1 VKSKPFKLVPGLI
14 ALAVILLVCLLRLLR
29 LEFFE
34 RLECISYDIRAREAL
49 KFSPRVATNLGFV
62 YINEESL
69 RAVWN
74 GSLGF
79 RFGLS
84 WPRQVYGRVVDE
96 LSEQGGKVVAFD
108 VLFGELRPDH
118 PPVQLGG
125 TNFPDS
131 DDFFATQM
139 RRASNVIIAL
149 TKEVT
154 PPSLFLTNAMA
165 VGDIT
170 TEKDPDGILRRVEVF
185 RFYTNWHSAFQ
196 QVEADP
202 DYGVNLTN
210 VTIEPHEITLKR
222 KKELGDIK
230 IALDQDGNFELADF
244 AAGATGKAKP
254 FTVRRAWHMGVII
267 AAHELNLDL
276 DKAEIDLPN
285 HSITLR
291 NPAGLERI
299 LPVDTKGYFYI
310 DWCLPP
316 NHPALTQESIQSLL
330 LQDKLRLQDQTNGLM
345 NRWRGKLAVIGSAA
359 QIGNNLTDRGATPL
373 SKDTL
378 LVSKHWNVANSI
390 ITGRFVRRSPLIVDL
405 ALIILLG
412 IIAAI
417 LTWEMRILRGSLL
430 VVLVALGYMFVAA
443 ALYIQ
448 TRIWLPVVMPVFGA
462 MLMTYICTIA
472 WRVIFE
478 QEARRRII
486 ESFGT
491 VVSKKILDVILASD
505 NLSLGGKRR
514 EITVLFADV
523 RGFTKF
529 TDTSQEQVE
538 SFLKQNNLSGAAA
551 EAYID
556 EQARDTIDTVNK
568 YLGLVADTIIEHDA
582 VLDKFM
588 GDCVMA
594 FWGAPTP
601 YARHAVAC
609 VRAAIASQ
617 RATNEFNQQRAL
629 ENKSREIENQAR
641 VSAGLPPKQ
650 MLPLLLLGSGINTG
664 MATAGFMGS
673 AAKTRNYTVFGREV
687 NLASRLEGLSGSG
700 RIFISEATYK
710 HLLRDDPTLAA
721 TCILQPPQKV
731 KGFAAMINVY
741 EVPWRLS
748 TDATVPS
755 DTTSTSVSLASK
767 IS

>member
-1 VKSKPFKLVPGLI
+1 
-14 ALAVILLVCLLRLLR
+14 
-29 LEFFE
+29 
-34 RLECISYDIRAREAL
+34 
-49 KFSPRVATNLGFV
+49 
-62 YINEESL
+62 
-69 RAVWN
+69 
-74 GSLGF
+74 
-79 RFGLS
+79 
-84 WPRQVYGRVVDE
+84 
-96 LSEQGGKVVAFD
+96 
-108 VLFGELRPDH
+108 
-118 PPVQLGG
+118 
-125 TNFPDS
+125 
-131 DDFFATQM
+131 
-139 RRASNVIIAL
+139 
-149 TKEVT
+149 
-154 PPSLFLTNAMA
+154 
-165 VGDIT
+165 
-170 TEKDPDGILRRVEVF
+170 
-185 RFYTNWHSAFQ
+185 
-196 QVEADP
+196 
-202 DYGVNLTN
+202 
-210 VTIEPHEITLKR
+210 
-222 KKELGDIK
+222 
-230 IALDQDGNFELADF
+230 
-244 AAGATGKAKP
+244 
-254 FTVRRAWHMGVII
+254 
-267 AAHELNLDL
+267 
-276 DKAEIDLPN
+276 
-285 HSITLR
+285 
-291 NPAGLERI
+291 
-299 LPVDTKGYFYI
+299 
-310 DWCLPP
+310 
-316 NHPALTQESIQSLL
+316 
-330 LQDKLRLQDQTNGLM
+330 
-345 NRWRGKLAVIGSAA
+345 
-359 QIGNNLTDRGATPL
+359 
-373 SKDTL
+373 
-378 LVSKHWNVANSI
+378 
-390 ITGRFVRRSPLIVDL
+390 
-405 ALIILLG
+405 
-412 IIAAI
+412 
-417 LTWEMRILRGSLL
+417 
-430 VVLVALGYMFVAA
+430 
-443 ALYIQ
+443 
-448 TRIWLPVVMPVFGA
+448 
-462 MLMTYICTIA
+462 MTYICTIA